1 MHATE
6 ARRKGIK
13 VKTFTIMMREVPR
26 AIADGEEV
34 GVVKLHVREG
44 FWKKRFP
51 WRPIRGRA
59 SLMS

>member
-13 VKTFTIMMREVPR
+13 VKTFTIMMREVPC

-34 GVVKLHVREG
+34 GVVKLHVRDGTGE
-44 FWKKRFP
+44 
-51 WRPIRGRA
+51 IV
-59 SLMS
+59 